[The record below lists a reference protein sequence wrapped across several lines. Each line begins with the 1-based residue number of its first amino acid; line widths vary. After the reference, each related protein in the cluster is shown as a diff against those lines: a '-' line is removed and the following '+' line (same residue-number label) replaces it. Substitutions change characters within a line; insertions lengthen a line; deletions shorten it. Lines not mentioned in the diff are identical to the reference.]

1 MRFLPALFGV
11 ALVTAPLFAQEPA
24 SFPSRPEF
32 PDPLVMLDGTKV
44 TTAEDWRTKR
54 APELKKL
61 FETYMYGRY
70 PAKAEPV
77 IGKIVHEDKMAFG
90 GKATLREVAVQLIGK
105 EGMPLVFVLMVT
117 PNKTKGKVPAFV
129 GLNFSGNHVITPDP
143 KVHLPDGWMY
153 DRYPG
158 VVANKATDAGRG
170 KLMDV
175 WPIESIIDR
184 GYALVTAYSGD
195 IIPDN
200 PKIRGGYAD
209 SLMPVVKGDPD
220 PSQTATVMAW
230 AWGIHRIMDYVSS
243 RAEIDPKR
251 IAVVGHSRLGKAA
264 MVATAFDDRVALGI
278 PLQAG
283 TGGTAP
289 NRSKND
295 KAEPVKRINTAF
307 PHWFCGHFKAFN
319 DDQTKLPFD
328 QHSLVALCAPRPLL
342 FSNATEDQWANPEGQ
357 FEVLR
362 AANPVYKLLESEG
375 ILADKFPEE
384 NKLLDSRLGYWVR
397 PGKHAMTPADWKVFM
412 DFADKWLK

>member
-1 MRFLPALFGV
+1 
-11 ALVTAPLFAQEPA
+11 
-24 SFPSRPEF
+24 
-32 PDPLVMLDGTKV
+32 
-44 TTAEDWRTKR
+44 
-54 APELKKL
+54 
-61 FETYMYGRY
+61 
-70 PAKAEPV
+70 
-77 IGKIVHEDKMAFG
+77 
-90 GKATLREVAVQLIGK
+90 
-105 EGMPLVFVLMVT
+105 
-117 PNKTKGKVPAFV
+117 VPAFV

-295 KAEPVKRINTAF
+295 KAEPVKRINTSF